1 MFSAV
6 GRATFRQ
13 KVWFCYSPF
22 PIRQENKNIG
32 LKERLTEGAEDLMPQ
47 TREQEPARKEED
59 LCLTLLEPKTIVVSN
74 WQDRSYQAS

>member
-47 TREQEPARKEED
+47 TGEQEPARKEQGS
-59 LCLTLLEPKTIVVSN
+59 LSHPS
-74 WQDRSYQAS
+74 